1 MVERLSSLFDSSCD
15 ALAFETLEGKLLEV
29 NRAFVDLT
37 GYTKDELLRKSY
49 HMLISP
55 EYRARHAQ
63 IVEQIVKTGQ
73 PGTLEKEYVRKDG
86 TPVGVR
92 ATIFLVRGS
101 DENPIGL
108 GSIIKR
114 RDEA

>member
-1 MVERLSSLFDSSCD
+1 MAQDLPLYEWAQCLVGVDVTRHREMVERLSGLFDSSCD
-15 ALAFETLEGKLLEV
+15 ALVFETLEGKLLEV

-73 PGTLEKEYVRKDG
+73 SGTLEKEYVRKDG
-86 TPVGVR
+86 TPVG
-92 ATIFLVRGS
+92 
-101 DENPIGL
+101 
-108 GSIIKR
+108 
-114 RDEA
+114 